1 MGVAAAQWLDAYIYD
16 YLLKRKLYTS
26 ARSFL
31 AEGKILRDPV
41 AFDAPG
47 GFLLEWWSVFWDLF
61 IARINPQHSE
71 AATSYIK
78 SQLLKDGDLQ
88 LQQQHYLQKTQQSST
103 PIANRLVLNNSLN
116 IQNPSVANEMAAKM
130 YEENFTLPIQRDTL
144 ANVLPK
150 KRFLKHVSQR
160 PGSMFGVSAMNAQPL
175 SQSQISGYKSTSI
188 DTQYQSQQLPG
199 SKKLKGEMKSSMNTR
214 VSTAEGIAGSNP
226 GTSRLPLNGR
236 PSSGLDPLSLGQQQQ
251 PNSFIQLPHTSSRF
265 QLEHEFIFQAPQNL
279 GVDSANVACIR
290 PGVPLSQ
297 NIHMKDSHLCSMDL
311 SDVDSMAPVCHPA
324 LPHVSAD
331 MLNKHPILSQ
341 HSQNSNHIIQQQ
353 DKLTSSG
360 ITNVDGC
367 TSNKFQ
373 ANNQADMGCLMDDEP
388 LDDVESFLSLNESDE
403 RDNLG
408 LLSDSTKGPTLKEIH
423 VIPANT
429 RKVECCCFSS
439 DGKLLAS
446 GGSDKKATVWCTK
459 SFKVRSTLD
468 EHSQWITDVRFS
480 PRTLKIA
487 TSSGDGTVKVWD
499 VDNHGQSLRTFTG
512 HSTGVASLDFHP
524 SKDDLI
530 CSSDISSEIRYWSIK
545 NGSCVGIFKG
555 GATKLRFQPNNG
567 RTLAAAAGKVVSI
580 IDVETQVCRLRLQGH
595 KKKIHSVCWDPS
607 GEYLAS
613 TSDDVA
619 KVWKFGSGSKGD
631 CIHELNC
638 NGNTFHTCVFHPT
651 NTSVLIIGS
660 HESLELWDMTENKTR
675 TLQAHEKLVTALA
688 ASNATGLIASAS
700 HDDCVKIW
708 Q

>member
-1 MGVAAAQWLDAYIYD
+1 MSQAMLDDVDKIMLDAYIYD
-16 YLLKRKLYTS
+16 YLLKRKLYAS

-78 SQLLKDGDLQ
+78 SQLMKDGDLQ
-88 LQQQHYLQKTQQSST
+88 LQEHYYLQKTQQSPT
-103 PIANRLVLNNSLN
+103 PTANRLVLNNSLN

-150 KRFLKHVSQR
+150 KRFLKHVSQ
-160 PGSMFGVSAMNAQPL
+160 PPASMFGVSSMNAQPM
-175 SQSQISGYKSTSI
+175 SQSQIPADKLTSI
-188 DTQYQSQQLPG
+188 DTQYQGQQLPG
-199 SKKLKGEMKSSMNTR
+199 SKKLKGQMKSSMNSR
-214 VSTAEGIAGSNP
+214 VSTAEGIAGSNQ
-226 GTSRLPLNGR
+226 GTSRFPLNGR
-236 PSSGLDPLSLGQQQQ
+236 PS
-251 PNSFIQLPHTSSRF
+251 T
-265 QLEHEFIFQAPQNL
+265 APQNL

-297 NIHMKDSHLCSMDL
+297 NLNTGKGSQLCSVDL

-324 LPHVSAD
+324 LPR
-331 MLNKHPILSQ
+331 HPVLSQ
-341 HSQNSNHIIQQQ
+341 HSQNSNHTIQQQ
-353 DKLTSSG
+353 DKITSSG
-360 ITNVDGC
+360 ITNIDGC
-367 TSNKFQ
+367 TSNNFQ
-373 ANNQADMGCLMDDEP
+373 ANQVDMDGLIDDEP
-388 LDDVESFLSLNESDE
+388 LDDVESFLSPNESDE
-403 RDNLG
+403 RDNVG
-408 LLSDSTKGPTLKEIH
+408 LFSDSTKGPTLKEIH

-429 RKVECCCFSS
+429 RKFDCCCFSS

-446 GGSDKKATVWCTK
+446 GGSDKKATVWCTR

-530 CSSDISSEIRYWSIK
+530 CSSDISNEIRYWSIK

-567 RTLAAAAGKVVSI
+567 RMLAAAAGKVVSI
-580 IDVETQVCRLRLQGH
+580 IDIETQVCRLKVQGH
-595 KKKIHSVCWDPS
+595 KKNIHSVCWDPS

-675 TLQAHEKLVTALA
+675 TLQAHEKLVTALD
-688 ASNATGLIASAS
+688 ASNASGLVASAS
-700 HDDCVKIW
+700 HDCVKIW

>member
-1 MGVAAAQWLDAYIYD
+1 MCVFSNLSGVYSRSFGHRLDAYIYD
-16 YLLKRKLYTS
+16 YLLKRKLYAS

-78 SQLLKDGDLQ
+78 SQLMKDGDLQ
-88 LQQQHYLQKTQQSST
+88 LQEHYYLQKTQQSPT
-103 PIANRLVLNNSLN
+103 PTANRLVLNNSLN

-150 KRFLKHVSQR
+150 KRFLKHVSQ
-160 PGSMFGVSAMNAQPL
+160 PPASMFGVSSMNAQPM
-175 SQSQISGYKSTSI
+175 SQSQIPADKLTSI
-188 DTQYQSQQLPG
+188 DTQYQGQQLPG
-199 SKKLKGEMKSSMNTR
+199 SKKLKGQMKSS
-214 VSTAEGIAGSNP
+214 SNQ
-226 GTSRLPLNGR
+226 GTSRFPLNGR
-236 PSSGLDPLSLGQQQQ
+236 PSTGLDPLSLGQLQQ
-251 PNSFIQLPHTSSRF
+251 PNSFIQFSHNSSRF
-265 QLEHEFIFQAPQNL
+265 QLEHEFMFQAPQNL

-297 NIHMKDSHLCSMDL
+297 NLNTGKGSQLCSVDL

-324 LPHVSAD
+324 LPRVD
-331 MLNKHPILSQ
+331 M
-341 HSQNSNHIIQQQ
+341 
-353 DKLTSSG
+353 
-360 ITNVDGC
+360 DG
-367 TSNKFQ
+367 
-373 ANNQADMGCLMDDEP
+373 LIDDEP
-388 LDDVESFLSLNESDE
+388 LDDVESFLSPNESDE
-403 RDNLG
+403 RDNVG
-408 LLSDSTKGPTLKEIH
+408 LFSDSTKGMVNSLRIAGDCNCPTLKEIH

-429 RKVECCCFSS
+429 RKFDCCCFSS

-446 GGSDKKATVWCTK
+446 GGSDKKATVWCTR

-530 CSSDISSEIRYWSIK
+530 CSSDISNEIRYWSIK

-567 RTLAAAAGKVVSI
+567 RMLAAAAGKVVSI
-580 IDVETQVCRLRLQGH
+580 IDIETQVCRLKVQGH
-595 KKKIHSVCWDPS
+595 KKNIHSVCWDPS

-675 TLQAHEKLVTALA
+675 TLQAHEKLVTALD
-688 ASNATGLIASAS
+688 ASNASGLVASAS
-700 HDDCVKIW
+700 HDCVKIW